1 MVTTIR
7 LSKDIQRQLK
17 LRSAETGISQLEL
30 ANRFISE
37 GLKKDYNQK
46 KDSSNSL
53 EEYDKLLAHDKK
65 EGNNLKK
72 FANLVTTPFA
82 IDEVVE
88 KKGVYRG
95 VIKND
100 VRR

>member
-30 ANRFISE
+30 ANKFISE
-37 GLKKDYNQK
+37 GLNKSNNQQ
-46 KDSSNSL
+46 DNSSNTL
-53 EEYDKLLAHDKK
+53 EEYDKLLSHDKK

-72 FANLVTTPFA
+72 FANLVTTPFT
-82 IDEVVE
+82 IDEVAE

-95 VIKND
+95 VTKK
-100 VRR
+100 